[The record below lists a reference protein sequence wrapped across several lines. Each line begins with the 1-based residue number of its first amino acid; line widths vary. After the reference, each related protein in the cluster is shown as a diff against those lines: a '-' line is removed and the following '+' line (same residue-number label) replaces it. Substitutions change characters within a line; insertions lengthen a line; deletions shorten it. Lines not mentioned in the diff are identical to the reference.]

1 MRCPCAGQ
9 EGSLGHA
16 SRRHQSDALA
26 AEAHLEILVLLLGE
40 RLERCRVHDAAAA
53 RQPKVDGELPWEA
66 KGWDEVRQGC
76 DLSRAALYLSG
87 G

>member
-53 RQPKVDGELPWEA
+53 RQPKVEGELAWEA
-66 KGWDEVRQGC
+66 KGCRDEVRQGC
-76 DLSRAALYLSG
+76 DLSRAALH
-87 G
+87 